1 MTTGKVFFKL
11 QERKVEVPAGMD
23 LLQAAALAGVPIEGD
38 CGGKGICGKCRVRVL
53 SGGPGKITPA
63 EKGCLSPG
71 ELAGGWVLACR
82 QKVTGNLVIETPVPG
97 DDDRSKTRLKLLKR
111 QEQGAALDP
120 PVRKYFL
127 KLNLPSLEDRTPD
140 LERLVNSL
148 PGGEIEAD
156 LGVVAGLPRLLRG
169 AGYQVTAVLA
179 GNRIVAVEPGN
190 TTGRA
195 YGLALDLGTTTLA
208 GYLVDLVRGKVA
220 AVSVSCNPQSVFGAD
235 VISRIRHASCN
246 EDGLHQLQE
255 KVLEAVNEVIR
266 RLLARAAV
274 QKEEVYEAV
283 VVGNTTMVHLF
294 LGVEPSNLA
303 LTPFIPAFNRSLE
316 LRSAELGLHLP
327 ASGRILVLPGVAGFV
342 GSDTVAMLL
351 AAGLDRRE
359 SACLAVD
366 IGTNGEVV
374 LAARDRILVC
384 SSAAG
389 PAFEGYHIEF
399 GMRAVEGAIDSV
411 VFGQDVQLGV
421 IASAAPR
428 GICGSGLIDAVA
440 GMLKAGIIDPAGRF
454 VESEPDRARLRP
466 RLRSRL
472 VKNGSGAGFLLAP
485 GRLTATGK
493 DIVITQRD
501 IKELQLAKAAISAGV
516 RILLE
521 EMGIGAESIE
531 QILLAGAFGGHVRKE
546 SALAIGLLPP
556 VPPDRIK
563 SIGNAAGDGAILCLL
578 SRAARTRALALGSR
592 VEHIELS
599 SRADFYDRFV
609 DALPFPDLAD

>member
-11 QERKVEVPAGMD
+11 QERKVEVPSGTD

-38 CGGKGICGKCRVRVL
+38 CGGKGTCGKCRVRIL

-63 EKGCLSPG
+63 EKRRLSPD

-82 QKVTGNLVIETPVPG
+82 QKVTGNFVIETPVLR
-97 DDDRSKTRLKLLKR
+97 DDARSKTRLELLKR
-111 QEQGAALDP
+111 QEPEAALDP
-120 PVRKYFL
+120 SVKKYFL
-127 KLNLPSLEDRTPD
+127 SLNLPSLEDRTPD
-140 LERLVNSL
+140 LERLLNSL
-148 PGGEIEAD
+148 PERELEVG
-156 LGVVAGLPRLLRG
+156 LGLVAGLPRLLRE
-169 AGYQVTAVLA
+169 AGFQVTAVLA
-179 GNRIVAVEPGN
+179 GNKIVSVEPGN

-208 GYLVDLVRGKVA
+208 GYLVDLVRGEVA
-220 AVSVSCNPQSVFGAD
+220 AISVSCNPQSVFGAD
-235 VISRIRHASCN
+235 VISRIRHAAYSK
-246 EDGLHQLQE
+246 DGLHQLQE
-255 KVLEAVNEVIR
+255 KVLDSVNGIIR
-266 RLLARAAV
+266 RLLAQAAV

-316 LRSAELGLHLP
+316 LRSAELGLYLP
-327 ASGRILVLPGVAGFV
+327 AACRILVLPSIAGFV

-366 IGTNGEVV
+366 IGTNGEVA

-389 PAFEGYHIEF
+389 PAFEGYHITY

-421 IASAAPR
+421 IGGVAPR

-454 VESEPDRARLRP
+454 VESESDRAKLHP

-472 VKNGSGAGFLLAP
+472 YQNGSGAGFLLAP
-485 GRLTATGK
+485 GRHTATGK
-493 DIVITQRD
+493 DIVITQKD

-516 RILLE
+516 RILLQ
-521 EMGIGAESIE
+521 EMGIGVESID
-531 QILLAGAFGGHVRKE
+531 QILLAGAFGSHVRKE
-546 SALAIGLLPP
+546 SALAVGLLPP
-556 VPPDRIK
+556 VPPGRIK
-563 SIGNAAGDGAILCLL
+563 SIGNAAGDGAVLCLL
-578 SRAARTRALALGSR
+578 SRAERTRAFSLSSR

-609 DALPFPDLAD
+609 DALPFPDLTD